1 VTLFAG
7 QDLPRMLRSF
17 FHICRESVAGKV
29 SFNLF
34 LKPARDTQ
42 INMTAAQSSLEH
54 RCRKNSG
61 V

>member
-34 LKPARDTQ
+34 LTPPHDTQ
-42 INMTAAQSSLEH
+42 LNMTTA
-54 RCRKNSG
+54 
-61 V
+61 

>member
-1 VTLFAG
+1 VTLLAG
-7 QDLPRMLRSF
+7 QFLPRPLRSF
-17 FHICRESVAGKV
+17 FHICRKRVAGKV
-29 SFNLF
+29 SFNMF
-34 LKPARDTQ
+34 LSPAHDTQ